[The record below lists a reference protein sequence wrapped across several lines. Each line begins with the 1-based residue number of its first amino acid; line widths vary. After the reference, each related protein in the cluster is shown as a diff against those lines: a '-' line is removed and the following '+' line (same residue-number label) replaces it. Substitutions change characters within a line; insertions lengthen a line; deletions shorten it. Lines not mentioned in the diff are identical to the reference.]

1 MGSHKTLRSRCLV
14 SGNTRSI
21 RLNGRQV
28 LNSIEKES
36 WQTSVGKRETVFS
49 TSRNGKYYRGSR
61 TEDEKDQK
69 QNDSKRAAL
78 LWMKL

>member
-1 MGSHKTLRSRCLV
+1 MFSQ
-14 SGNTRSI
+14 GNTRSI

-69 QNDSKRAAL
+69 QNILMTLKGQRCFG
-78 LWMKL
+78 